1 MTFHWITPCWHWIWR
16 DSANRTQQT
25 QCGATGAACSTDC
38 PPVCGQWTINSGNRY
53 AICIY
58 GSRMNSKTV
67 KTKLPTPYTR
77 GYPRKGP
84 VLGWL
89 DLTYPAHAGIN
100 RIPMVGSCLGMDLPR
115 TRGDKPSTKHVKTDH
130 HDLPRTR
137 GDKPSTKHVKT
148 NHHDLPRTCGD
159 KPTRGRSKMG
169 RTYLPRTRGDKPQ
182 AVMEA
187 FSPL

>member
-1 MTFHWITPCWHWIWR
+1 MKH
-16 DSANRTQQT
+16 D
-25 QCGATGAACSTDC
+25 
-38 PPVCGQWTINSGNRY
+38 PPR
-53 AICIY
+53 
-58 GSRMNSKTV
+58 
-67 KTKLPTPYTR
+67 TR
-77 GYPRKGP
+77 GDTPPRKGP

-115 TRGDKPSTKHVKTDH
+115 TREDKPSTKHVKTDH

-137 GDKPSTKHVKT
+137 
-148 NHHDLPRTCGD
+148 GD

-187 FSPL
+187 FSPLCVCVQ

>member
-1 MTFHWITPCWHWIWR
+1 MIH
-16 DSANRTQQT
+16 
-25 QCGATGAACSTDC
+25 
-38 PPVCGQWTINSGNRY
+38 PVHAGI
-53 AICIY
+53 
-58 GSRMNSKTV
+58 
-67 KTKLPTPYTR
+67 P
-77 GYPRKGP
+77 PRKGP

-130 HDLPRTR
+130 HDLPRT
-137 GDKPSTKHVKT
+137 
-148 NHHDLPRTCGD
+148 CGD